1 MTLDQLYMLSEI
13 IAAIAVVVSLIY
25 VGVQVRENT
34 RATRATAAQSFV
46 DTMNGYVGLINS
58 SSSLADVLDK
68 GSAGLSD
75 MRSDEI
81 IQFSAFH
88 DQSFIAFESYF
99 YQWRDGILDERLW
112 DTYRHALVDLLHME
126 GGKEWWENRSHWFS
140 QDFVREVAR
149 LKSEVSSKPM
159 HFGSANA

>member
-1 MTLDQLYMLSEI
+1 MTLDQLYMLAEI
-13 IAAIAVVVSLIY
+13 IAAMAMIVSLIY

-58 SSSLADVLDK
+58 SNSLADVLDK
-68 GSAGLSD
+68 GSAGLANI
-75 MRSDEI
+75 RGGEV

-88 DQSFIAFESYF
+88 DQSFIAFESFF

-112 DTYRHALVDLLHME
+112 DTYRHALVDLLHMK
-126 GGKEWWENRSHWFS
+126 GGTEWWEKRCHWFS
-140 QDFVREVAR
+140 QDFVREVER
-149 LKSEVSSKPM
+149 LKFDVSSKPM